1 MEPGPINTDTRITL
15 MEGSRAVAQGEG
27 RASGLLMVGRSKVAG
42 NSFDRA
48 FRQFEADLRN
58 AGSRRGW
65 SRPSHSGMD
74 SGDAVY

>member
-15 MEGSRAVAQGEG
+15 MEGSRAVAQGED

-65 SRPSHSGMD
+65 SRPSHSGMN